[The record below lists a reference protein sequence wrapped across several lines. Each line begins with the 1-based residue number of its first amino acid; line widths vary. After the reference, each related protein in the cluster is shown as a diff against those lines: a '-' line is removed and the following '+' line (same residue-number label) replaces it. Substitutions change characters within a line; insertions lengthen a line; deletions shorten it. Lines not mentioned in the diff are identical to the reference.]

1 MTGYRLTKNEKLCS
15 KTTIERLFAGG
26 SSFVMYPFRV
36 VYNTEIIT
44 GNKVDM
50 FISVPKRN
58 FKRAVKRNM
67 IRRKSREA
75 YRLNKNRLIETVEK
89 NNITLHI
96 ALLYIAKEIEEYSF
110 IEKKMKESLLKLTDI
125 ISKLSKADT

>member
-15 KTTIERLFAGG
+15 KATIERLFAGG

-89 NNITLHI
+89 KNITLHI
-96 ALLYIAKEIEEYSF
+96 AFLYIAKEIEEYSF

>member
-15 KTTIERLFAGG
+15 KTTIEQLFTCG
-26 SSFVMYPFRV
+26 SSFVTYPFRV
-36 VYNTEIIT
+36 VYNTEEAR

-67 IRRKSREA
+67 IRRKSTEA
-75 YRLNKNRLIETVEK
+75 YRLNKKRLIETAEEK
-89 NNITLHI
+89 NITLHI
-96 ALLYIAKEIEEYSF
+96 AFLYIAKEIEEYSL
-110 IEKKMKESLLKLTDI
+110 IEKKMKESLQKLTEI
-125 ISKLSKADT
+125 ISAFPKTDT

>member
-1 MTGYRLTKNEKLCS
+1 
-15 KTTIERLFAGG
+15 
-26 SSFVMYPFRV
+26 MYPFRV

-96 ALLYIAKEIEEYSF
+96 AFLYIAKEIEEYSF